1 MSSEAK
7 GKLRMPRWVLLV
19 FDSDQWEEVMDS
31 LSRNKSRTFLTAFG
45 IFWGIFMLVALMGGG
60 KGLESMLAK
69 NFAGFASNSGF
80 MISSQTSMAYKG
92 FKTGRRWNIDLM
104 DVQRV
109 KSCVPEID
117 VCTPAISNWGSIA
130 SADNHSMSVSV
141 RGERTDFAEVEDP
154 KIKFGRAL
162 NDVDNAQRRK
172 VCVVGSRIVEELF
185 PKLSKEEN
193 PCGRYIRV
201 DSVYYCIVGV
211 SGRSEGGVSIG
222 GRASTTVRLPYAT
235 MQQTYNRGN
244 KVDFLSLTAKPQFK
258 MSDVQYKVEALL
270 KRTHFIH
277 PDDTQAVMKVNTEA
291 VFSMVDNLFTGVS
304 ILVWMIGLG
313 TLLASSIGV
322 SNIMIVTVKERTTE
336 IGIRRAIGATTNDI
350 LRMIMS
356 ETIVLTLVAGMSG
369 IVFAVVVLQ
378 VLETAMQE
386 DSPGAQFQIS
396 FFVAVGAVLML
407 SLLGVLAGLAPAI
420 RAMSIKPVDAMREE

>member
-60 KGLESMLAK
+60 KGLESMLAR

-141 RGERTDFAEVEDP
+141 RGGTS
-154 KIKFGRAL
+154 
-162 NDVDNAQRRK
+162 RK
-172 VCVVGSRIVEELF
+172 W
-185 PKLSKEEN
+185 K
-193 PCGRYIRV
+193 
-201 DSVYYCIVGV
+201 
-211 SGRSEGGVSIG
+211 
-222 GRASTTVRLPYAT
+222 
-235 MQQTYNRGN
+235 
-244 KVDFLSLTAKPQFK
+244 
-258 MSDVQYKVEALL
+258 
-270 KRTHFIH
+270 
-277 PDDTQAVMKVNTEA
+277 TQK
-291 VFSMVDNLFTGVS
+291 
-304 ILVWMIGLG
+304 
-313 TLLASSIGV
+313 
-322 SNIMIVTVKERTTE
+322 
-336 IGIRRAIGATTNDI
+336 
-350 LRMIMS
+350 
-356 ETIVLTLVAGMSG
+356 
-369 IVFAVVVLQ
+369 
-378 VLETAMQE
+378 
-386 DSPGAQFQIS
+386 
-396 FFVAVGAVLML
+396 
-407 SLLGVLAGLAPAI
+407 
-420 RAMSIKPVDAMREE
+420 